1 MKNEIDKIQ
10 EKNLI
15 PGMGEGGRGLK
26 IAKAVYI
33 INMRN
38 FNLNF

>member
-15 PGMGEGGRGLK
+15 GKANEKLK
-26 IAKAVYI
+26 KVLV
-33 INMRN
+33 
-38 FNLNF
+38 FTFQNLKHG